1 MRTETLFV
9 RKIPGGDSGS
19 LWLSKKNIDE
29 GGVLVLGVIAECFFK
44 KNPHPKLFSSF
55 IAGKSG
61 CV

>member
-29 GGVLVLGVIAECFFK
+29 GGVLVLGVIAECFF
-44 KNPHPKLFSSF
+44 
-55 IAGKSG
+55 
-61 CV
+61 